1 MTEGS
6 NSDLQVKRG
15 LVVTTLL
22 FEISR
27 QESRERMTELL
38 NVDPKEE
45 DFECR
50 EEFPGTV
57 YGQVFLFLGRVLAGT

>member
-1 MTEGS
+1 
-6 NSDLQVKRG
+6 
-15 LVVTTLL
+15 
-22 FEISR
+22 
-27 QESRERMTELL
+27 MTELL

-57 YGQVFLFLGRVLAGT
+57 YGQVFLCLDQVLPVLHDGT

>member
-1 MTEGS
+1 
-6 NSDLQVKRG
+6 
-15 LVVTTLL
+15 
-22 FEISR
+22 
-27 QESRERMTELL
+27 MTELL

-57 YGQVFLFLGRVLAGT
+57 YGQVFLCSSQVLRFLVCCMVVDSLLSTLVYQILIRLIEF